1 MKPKGLLKN
10 TGIPN
15 PSSQGSKSTSKTS
28 SKPSVPSQPFNVSNP
43 FGGQTQEEFIGKDNA
58 ARIKKETASKPIP
71 SVNKTQKEIDA
82 TEVPKT
88 NFYGDVVDFISSPI
102 QGSARLFTDGLQAGT
117 DALFG
122 KRRKTMQERIEEV
135 DSPIA
140 KAPQK
145 QFDAEYIKSVSENVN
160 ANKFADDIE
169 KSGEP
174 NAKKIAEG
182 VRERNKQWFNLPV
195 SERKEIREFDK
206 SVNEEKN
213 LQNLEAF
220 NAEQEK
226 LTNEIWQEE
235 ERLKNTV
242 SGVGSREDF
251 QKLNLLNN
259 RLNELKVKKNA
270 LELKPEIFK
279 SNIFK
284 DDNEILDNLGSE
296 MDEVLTSLRED
307 NPSKYERLSKQFN
320 SSWSNISSK
329 EKKELIT
336 EALNVKQRNLEN
348 GVAQAKDSGE
358 LDMVK
363 AYGKEVD
370 KFNEAVKNGDEA
382 TATAQQSL
390 LQSYKEAGV
399 DNVIEKLKGLSK
411 QEEDIADVV
420 ETSAIKYDIF
430 EDEIKQAEVDKFV
443 EDNPI
448 LGRAWEFAKSAY
460 SILPKTVKSGIGI
473 GEAIGSTLSGDSEAG
488 IKNVGV
494 QKFKELVDGFSPT
507 QAKLGILKGGNN
519 DIDWKNLVNFT
530 GNQIATMAVL
540 LQGGGTV
547 GNILKGVGAPA
558 KIAQSVGL
566 MASSYAISKDDYY
579 DHAVEQGMKSKD
591 ATLFANQAAGLTS
604 LLELISPN
612 DMILT
617 GKIKSEITKDFAK
630 YFTKGG
636 LKYALGQSSKRIAKE
651 TLGKELPQEVSQLL
665 GDKFLQLAYNRT
677 DGTKFNE
684 NIDHKELKE
693 TVIGTLAATSV
704 LTALRNKQVNK
715 QEKQQYLYEA
725 SKDLNVLQET
735 LKGMKLSESDV
746 AKVMEQIT
754 PYNKAHNA
762 MPQDLDED
770 TKKNVA
776 PLLVAKDKLQQQ
788 ANAENL
794 DPAFKTA
801 INERIKVIDN
811 TIVGLVNGKF
821 DPNKVVISD
830 DPIDAVKNTEEAIK
844 EGTNV
849 VQEEGL
855 EEGKEKLDAFE
866 NETPQE
872 TKPVD
877 VVKVAEEVITP
888 KEEVKVVEEVKPIEN
903 ETKPI
908 VPKTENV
915 EKVKVPVKEETGQ
928 VEPPVKSYG
937 YEDIDAMVDENVVAR
952 ELNQEII
959 DPTELTPVQ
968 QAIRQFGGVTTTE
981 ESYAQFGDKNNLSKE
996 ARKTSIRKNAQSLD
1010 ALAEEISANGLEV
1023 TPADLVDYID
1033 TFADGDNKLSNRAE
1047 ALKEKMFDLTGK
1059 KFNKYTISKYV
1070 DKINAKA
1077 RERFLAEMDAPSLS
1091 PEEIGII
1098 EQNGINTENIDDIAQ
1113 KLDWLYEP
1121 ETFENIKAYLKNENK
1136 RESGSSNESGKS
1148 TERVSEKGDGV
1159 EKQPKAGDSAR
1170 NFANKIREGKI
1181 NKLGGFRAGTGFD
1194 AAWDLGLETIAL
1206 SIEGG
1211 AKIAD
1216 AIQSG
1221 LEAIKKTDWY
1231 KGLQDKENFDKQ
1243 YNDHMQNE
1251 YNVVSKESTGI
1262 TKEQIDA
1269 TRKELGL
1276 EEVKRVSK
1284 SDIELKKQA
1293 DEWMEKNSI
1302 PDLITKLEKGALPS
1316 DIENVV
1322 MRNYISSLE
1331 AKNDKSPSAEL
1342 LKDINRA
1349 TKVIT
1354 SARSELGRALRSG
1367 VGEIAIEDN
1376 LSNFLLD
1383 EMDAMGVNTMPQSMI
1398 DELAEKYAKGKAAK
1412 DAYEEG
1418 YEKAKQEF
1426 IKEQAEK
1433 ALAKERAKARSRGG
1447 VKKTAAEFESERDV
1461 FRKNIRNKAKQAR
1474 SQLNA
1479 VPLPYV
1485 AELIAIAP
1493 DVAKLVRS
1501 YVEQGVSKLDDLV
1514 KKIQS
1519 DLGEDI
1525 EGITENDVRD
1535 LIAGEYNA
1543 KRPTKNQITAD
1554 IRELRQQAKLLK
1566 QIEDLENGKLPMT
1579 ESGKIRRTQ
1588 EIDKL
1593 KERIKEL
1600 EDETGISEAK
1610 SIKAKR
1616 NYLDKQIDKLRDD
1629 LETGNYDVE
1638 NPVPRKMKLDPE
1650 TQAKQDEYIK
1660 FQKETWKRR
1669 DAAKYEQL
1677 SKPRKAWEKFQQFLG
1692 LRRLIQTSLDFS
1704 MPFRQ
1709 AITLTLNPR
1718 YVRITAE
1725 SFANMFKGWA
1735 SEKQFDRIMFAI
1747 ENDPLY
1753 KDMLEDKLVFSDVDS
1768 KDNLK
1773 RDEDFRT
1780 SFLYHIPYLR
1790 LPFLASNRAAAGFV
1804 NTARYELYLK
1814 GVERLKSAKITRETN
1829 PEHYKSMANW
1839 VMNMTGRGKL
1849 LEFMENSVQ
1858 AQRVLGDTFYG
1869 ARLMASRFNL
1879 LNPNTYI
1886 KMPKEVR
1893 VEALKDIGA
1902 YASVAAATL
1911 IGLAVAGATV
1921 SLDPDDPD
1929 FLKAKWGDKRYDFTT
1944 GGMSVYLRFYFKL
1957 AKAIVQRLNPK
1968 IYGEDKDKALL
1979 KKYDKYGSHALK
1991 NSTNFFRYKLAPNT
2005 SYVISGI
2012 AGKDAL
2018 GNEFD
2023 PSEFLNFYPMYT
2035 EDMID
2040 AYKKDEG
2047 ALSTFTVLLPN
2058 LFGVGVQ
2065 EYSNKK
2071 QSGEAKTPAERERM
2085 RNESRREREKSREDS
2100 RNNR

>member
-1 MKPKGLLKN
+1 MTRTAPTIDVPTNKVGEVKVDVGSKQVKPSKLADMGNSLASALNSAYKGLSKAPRYLYELASVPQNLLADAIDNNAGAGTADFLRVDNKGYDDLLN
-10 TGIPN
+10 ITGNASPL
-15 PSSQGSKSTSKTS
+15 SKIDKLGDYYGMQEKSYQDRITKYEKGIWDSMTDGKFGDAGAQLANNIS
-28 SKPSVPSQPFNVSNP
+28 ASVPSMLLMAGTSGIGSLSK
-43 FGGQTQEEFIGKDNA
+43 FGG
-58 ARIKKETASKPIP
+58 ASKTLLNALPFASSKANEIRDDESIP
-71 SVNKTQKEIDA
+71 SHIKPLIA
-82 TEVPKT
+82 LGYGYSEVI
-88 NFYGDVVDFISSPI
+88 FDQSF
-102 QGSARLFTDGLQAGT
+102 GSQAIVSKITD
-117 DALFG
+117 
-122 KRRKTMQERIEEV
+122 
-135 DSPIA
+135 
-140 KAPQK
+140 
-145 QFDAEYIKSVSENVN
+145 
-160 ANKFADDIE
+160 KF
-169 KSGEP
+169 
-174 NAKKIAEG
+174 
-182 VRERNKQWFNLPV
+182 
-195 SERKEIREFDK
+195 
-206 SVNEEKN
+206 
-213 LQNLEAF
+213 
-220 NAEQEK
+220 
-226 LTNEIWQEE
+226 
-235 ERLKNTV
+235 
-242 SGVGSREDF
+242 
-251 QKLNLLNN
+251 
-259 RLNELKVKKNA
+259 LNEGKESALDAGKEVVKGYFKKALNDIKEPLTDLGKNA
-270 LELKPEIFK
+270 LEEVTTQISQNIIDKATTNPDKDLMDGVIDAALVGGVMGGTLSGLGAVINSKTKK
-279 SNIFK
+279 SIETKNQQIEELSNDLNSDLPSDVK
-284 DDNEILDNLGSE
+284 DDILGKIGDLKKEIRNEIDVA
-296 MDEVLTSLRED
+296 D
-307 NPSKYERLSKQFN
+307 KAFN
-320 SSWSNISSK
+320 SLDEKSKVKSAEISSK
-329 EKKELIT
+329 I
-336 EALNVKQRNLEN
+336 
-348 GVAQAKDSGE
+348 
-358 LDMVK
+358 
-363 AYGKEVD
+363 
-370 KFNEAVKNGDEA
+370 
-382 TATAQQSL
+382 
-390 LQSYKEAGV
+390 
-399 DNVIEKLKGLSK
+399 
-411 QEEDIADVV
+411 EDINNSLSS
-420 ETSAIKYDIF
+420 EGISESA
-430 EDEIKQAEVDKFV
+430 
-443 EDNPI
+443 
-448 LGRAWEFAKSAY
+448 
-460 SILPKTVKSGIGI
+460 
-473 GEAIGSTLSGDSEAG
+473 
-488 IKNVGV
+488 KN
-494 QKFKELVDGFSPT
+494 FLT
-507 QAKLGILKGGNN
+507 
-519 DIDWKNLVNFT
+519 
-530 GNQIATMAVL
+530 
-540 LQGGGTV
+540 
-547 GNILKGVGAPA
+547 
-558 KIAQSVGL
+558 
-566 MASSYAISKDDYY
+566 
-579 DHAVEQGMKSKD
+579 EQ
-591 ATLFANQAAGLTS
+591 
-604 LLELISPN
+604 
-612 DMILT
+612 
-617 GKIKSEITKDFAK
+617 KSE
-630 YFTKGG
+630 
-636 LKYALGQSSKRIAKE
+636 L
-651 TLGKELPQEVSQLL
+651 
-665 GDKFLQLAYNRT
+665 
-677 DGTKFNE
+677 
-684 NIDHKELKE
+684 
-693 TVIGTLAATSV
+693 
-704 LTALRNKQVNK
+704 
-715 QEKQQYLYEA
+715 EKQ
-725 SKDLNVLQET
+725 
-735 LKGMKLSESDV
+735 LSD
-746 AKVMEQIT
+746 I
-754 PYNKAHNA
+754 
-762 MPQDLDED
+762 
-770 TKKNVA
+770 
-776 PLLVAKDKLQQQ
+776 
-788 ANAENL
+788 
-794 DPAFKTA
+794 
-801 INERIKVIDN
+801 
-811 TIVGLVNGKF
+811 
-821 DPNKVVISD
+821 
-830 DPIDAVKNTEEAIK
+830 
-844 EGTNV
+844 
-849 VQEEGL
+849 
-855 EEGKEKLDAFE
+855 
-866 NETPQE
+866 
-872 TKPVD
+872 KPVEE
-877 VVKVAEEVITP
+877 VKVAEEVITP
-888 KEEVKVVEEVKPIEN
+888 KEEVKSTEKLKPIEN
-903 ETKPI
+903 LEVEYNGKTVDELMDIKKELYPNPDI
-908 VPKTENV
+908 ESAMSAEEKLLDKVIAKKFSDKNAKIMAKRKEQSKLKENENIQSISTTENV
-915 EKVKVPVKEETGQ
+915 ETAKAPVLEETTQ
-928 VEPPVKSYG
+928 VEPSKSYG
-937 YEDIDAMVDENVVAR
+937 YEDIDAMVDENVVAK

-959 DPTELTPVQ
+959 DPTELSPVQ

-996 ARKTSIRKNAQSLD
+996 AKKNFIRGKGQSLD
-1010 ALAEEISANGLEV
+1010 ALAEEISSKGLTV

-1033 TFADGDNKLSNRAE
+1033 TFAEGDNKLSKRAE

-1059 KFNKYTISKYV
+1059 KFNKYTISNYV

-1077 RERFLAEMDAPSLS
+1077 REKFLAEIDAPSLS

-1098 EQNGINTENIDDIAQ
+1098 EQNGINAQNINDIAE

-1121 ETFENIKAYLKNENK
+1121 EIFENIKAYLKNE
-1136 RESGSSNESGKS
+1136 ESKTRGSSNESSKPV
-1148 TERVSEKGDGV
+1148 ERVSEKSDGV

-1181 NKLGGFRAGTGFD
+1181 NKLGGFKTSTGFD
-1194 AAWDLGLETIAL
+1194 AAWDLGIEAVAL

-1231 KGLQDKENFDKQ
+1231 KGLEDKANFDKQ

-1251 YNVVSKESTGI
+1251 YDVVAKESTGI

-1276 EEVKRVSK
+1276 EEVTRVSK
-1284 SDIELKKQA
+1284 SDVELKKQA
-1293 DEWMEKNSI
+1293 DDWMEKNSI

-1426 IKEQAEK
+1426 IKQQAET
-1433 ALAKERAKARSRGG
+1433 ALSKERAKARNRGN
-1447 VKKTAAEFESERDV
+1447 VKKTAADYEAERAV
-1461 FRKNIRNKAKQAR
+1461 YKKNIKEKLKQAR
-1474 SQLNA
+1474 SQANA
-1479 VPLPYV
+1479 VPVPYL
-1485 AELIAIAP
+1485 AELIAISP
-1493 DVAKLVRS
+1493 DVAKMVRS

-1519 DLGEDI
+1519 DLEEDI
-1525 EGITENDVRD
+1525 DGITENDVRD

-1616 NYLDKQIDKLRDD
+1616 NYLDKQIEKLRDD

-1718 YVRITAE
+1718 YIRITAD

-1753 KDMLEDKLVFSDVDS
+1753 KDMLDDKLVFSDVDS

-1804 NTARYELYLK
+1804 NTARYEMYIK
-1814 GVERLKSAKITRETN
+1814 GVERLKSAGITRETN

-1893 VEALKDIGA
+1893 VEALKDMGA

-1911 IGLAVAGATV
+1911 IGLSAAGATV

-1957 AKAIVQRLNPK
+1957 AKAIAMRLNPK
-1968 IYGEDKDKALL
+1968 IYGDNKDNGMLTKSN
-1979 KKYDKYGSHALK
+1979 KYGAHALK
-1991 NSTNFFRYKLAPNT
+1991 NSANFFRYKLAPNT

-2023 PSEFLNFYPMYT
+2023 PSEFLQFVPMYT

-2040 AYKKDEG
+2040 SYKKGEG

-2058 LFGVGVQ
+2058 LFGVGMQ

-2085 RNESRREREKSREDS
+2085 REESRSEREKSR
-2100 RNNR
+2100 N